1 MASCVLSSQNRVYV
15 EQESSYGSAPV
26 ITSADRVSVIRLE
39 VRQRREARERQDK
52 TGSRTYAGTP
62 AGGRKR
68 TEFSLQSYLVTNPT
82 PGSVSPLGRLT
93 QAALGASPLVFGGGT
108 AGSGSTTTQI
118 VCSGNHGLVKN
129 QAFGFNGEIRFVT
142 QVVNPTTV
150 QVNVPFS
157 TAPASGN
164 ALTAAVTY
172 FPADELP
179 SVSVFDYWDPAN
191 AVDRIL
197 VGAACDRMLVRINA
211 DYHELEFSGAAQD
224 VIDTVSFTTGQGGL
238 GSFPSEPSVDTNLP
252 QPVPGNLGQAWLGS
266 PSGRFHT
273 VTSAVVEVINDLD
286 LRTREFGTTLPQCIG
301 AGTRRVLAGVELL
314 EEDDAQTRDLYGAAR
329 SETAVSVMF
338 QLGQAAGQLMGIYLP
353 SVIPEV
359 PAFDDGEPNLKWS
372 FSDSRAQGQANDE
385 IAVAVG

>member
-15 EQESSYGSAPV
+15 EAESSYGAAPA
-26 ITSADRVSVIRLE
+26 ITSADRVSILRLS
-39 VRQRREARERQDK
+39 VRQGREARERRDK

-68 TEFSLQSYLVTNPT
+68 TEFSLQSYLVTNPS
-82 PGSVSPLGRLT
+82 PGSVSPVGRLI
-93 QAALGASPLVFGGGT
+93 QAALGASPLIFGGST
-108 AGSGSTTTQI
+108 ASAGSTATQI
-118 VCSGNHGLVKN
+118 IFSGSHGLVLR
-129 QAFGFNGEIRFVT
+129 QAFGFNGEIRFVS
-142 QVVNPTTV
+142 QVVNSTTV
-150 QVNVPFS
+150 TVNAPFAS
-157 TAPASGN
+157 APASGN

-197 VGAACDRMLVRINA
+197 IGAACDRMQVRINA

-224 VIDTVSFTTGQGGL
+224 VIDSVSFAGGQGGL
-238 GSFPSEPSVDTNLP
+238 GSFPTEPAIGSNLP
-252 QPVPGNLGQAWLGS
+252 QPVPGNLGQVWLGS
-266 PSGRFHT
+266 PSSRFHT
-273 VTSAVVEVINDLD
+273 VTGASVELINDLD

-301 AGTRRVLAGVELL
+301 AGTRRVLTSVELL

-329 SETAVSVMF
+329 SETPVSVMF
-338 QLGQAAGQLMGIYLP
+338 QLGQAAGQLMGIYMP
-353 SVIPEV
+353 AVVPEM
-359 PAFDDGEPNLKWS
+359 PEFDDGTPTLRWS
-372 FSDSRAQGQANDE
+372 FSDSRAQGQASDE